1 MPKTEIRRIKKMETV
16 CLFGE
21 CGRVTLGVKFGGDGS
36 NSGSR
41 HLRGQVLKHR
51 SGQTI
56 ERYTSGLQ

>member
-1 MPKTEIRRIKKMETV
+1 METL

-21 CGRVTLGVKFGGDGS
+21 CGGVTLCVKFGGSGGDGS

-41 HLRGQVLKHR
+41 QIRGQVLKHR